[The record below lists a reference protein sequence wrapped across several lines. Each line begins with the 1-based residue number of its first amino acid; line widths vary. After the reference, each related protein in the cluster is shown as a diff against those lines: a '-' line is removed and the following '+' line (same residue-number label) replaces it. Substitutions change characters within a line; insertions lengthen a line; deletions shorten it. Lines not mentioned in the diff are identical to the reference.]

1 MITERQK
8 AILFAVIDEHIKEAE
23 PISSQMICETFDFGI
38 SSATMRNEFAALEEE
53 GYVYQPHTSAGR
65 VPTDKGYRLFVNA
78 LLAERANNNRK
89 MREAFLRITKA
100 QQQAYAVFSEF
111 AKIAAELSGSTAF
124 SGSLGAH
131 AFFKAGMHEA
141 LRQPELADSL
151 FRERFGDVVDSFD
164 ENPSSFFTTLERDGV
179 SVFIGKENPITK
191 ARDFSMLVSRF
202 RTSSDEEGI
211 VVIMGPKRMDYRKG
225 LTVLQALNNLLE

>member
-23 PISSQMICETFDFGI
+23 PISSQMVCEAFDFDI
-38 SSATMRNEFAALEEE
+38 SPATMRNEFAELEGE
-53 GYVYQPHTSAGR
+53 GYLYQPHTSAGR

-78 LLAERANNNRK
+78 LLADRANNNRK
-89 MREAFLRITKA
+89 MREAFQKIADVQRETYSL
-100 QQQAYAVFSEF
+100 FSEL
-111 AKIAAELSGSTAF
+111 AKIAASFSGSTAF

-141 LRQPELADSL
+141 LRQPELADSM
-151 FRERFGDVVDSFD
+151 FRERFGDAMDSFD
-164 ENPSSFFTTLERDGV
+164 ENLGSFLQTVERDGV

-202 RTSSDEEGI
+202 RTSTDEEGV
-211 VVIMGPKRMDYRKG
+211 VVIFGPKRMDYRKG
-225 LTVLQALNNLLE
+225 LDVLNALNNLLE